1 MKNKLNRLS
10 TFFIIIFF
18 IALSLVN
25 IFFAKLYFLPSEENI
40 NSLSGKIEIED
51 EEIHLSSYIIS
62 KKPNQNPIQTIRSKS
77 GEEYYIYPDIEM
89 FSSFIIYLIFSNLIL
104 LSFLLIIEERLRKK
118 RLSTVL
124 EPIENMNTLIE
135 GILSGDSKEADPD
148 KVFDKLSSVYDGDKK
163 KILENTLKKLIE
175 AEKSRREFTANVTH
189 ELKTPL
195 TSINGYAEMIA
206 SGLAKDG
213 DVEKF
218 SNIILSE
225 GNRLL
230 QMINEILQL
239 SKYDSGYKDKM
250 KKEELDLS
258 EVAEEV
264 TEDMIHFAKIE
275 EINLSFEG
283 EKALLNADR
292 KMMYELATN
301 LISNAIK
308 YNLKGGSVYVKVKN
322 KERSVILSVA
332 DTGIGIKKEDQRRIF
347 ERFYMVNRSSNGTMG
362 TGLGLSLVK
371 YIVLNHNGSIDLKSE
386 IGKGSTFIVELPKFV
401 Q

>member
-118 RLSTVL
+118 RLRTVL

-148 KVFDKLSSVYDGDKK
+148 KVFDKLSSVYDGEKK
-163 KILENTLKKLIE
+163 KTLENTLKKLIE

-308 YNLKGGSVYVKVKN
+308 DNLKGGSVYVKVKN

>member
-18 IALSLVN
+18 IALSLAN
-25 IFFAKLYFLPSEENI
+25 IFISKFYFLPSEENI

-118 RLSTVL
+118 RLRTVL

-135 GILSGDSKEADPD
+135 GILSGDSKVADPD
-148 KVFDKLSSVYDGDKK
+148 KVFDKLTSVYDGDKK
-163 KILENTLKKLIE
+163 KTLENTLKKLIE

-206 SGLAKDG
+206 SGLVKDG

-264 TEDMIHFAKIE
+264 TEDMIHYAKIE

-322 KERSVILSVA
+322 KERSVTLSVA
-332 DTGIGIKKEDQRRIF
+332 DTGIGIKKKIREEFLKDFIWWIGQAMGLW
-347 ERFYMVNRSSNGTMG
+347 ER
-362 TGLGLSLVK
+362 GLDFRL
-371 YIVLNHNGSIDLKSE
+371 
-386 IGKGSTFIVELPKFV
+386 
-401 Q
+401 

>member
-250 KKEELDLS
+250 KKEEVDLS
-258 EVAEEV
+258 EVADEV
-264 TEDMIHFAKIE
+264 TEDMIHYAKIE

>member
-18 IALSLVN
+18 IALSLAN
-25 IFFAKLYFLPSEENI
+25 IFISKFYFLPSEENI

-118 RLSTVL
+118 RLRTVL

-135 GILSGDSKEADPD
+135 GILSGDSKVADPD
-148 KVFDKLSSVYDGDKK
+148 KVFDKLTSVYDGDKK
-163 KILENTLKKLIE
+163 KTLENTLKKLIE

-206 SGLAKDG
+206 SGLVKDG

-264 TEDMIHFAKIE
+264 TEDMIHYAKIE

-322 KERSVILSVA
+322 KERSVTLSVA

>member
-1 MKNKLNRLS
+1 
-10 TFFIIIFF
+10 
-18 IALSLVN
+18 
-25 IFFAKLYFLPSEENI
+25 
-40 NSLSGKIEIED
+40 
-51 EEIHLSSYIIS
+51 
-62 KKPNQNPIQTIRSKS
+62 
-77 GEEYYIYPDIEM
+77 
-89 FSSFIIYLIFSNLIL
+89 
-104 LSFLLIIEERLRKK
+104 
-118 RLSTVL
+118 
-124 EPIENMNTLIE
+124 
-135 GILSGDSKEADPD
+135 
-148 KVFDKLSSVYDGDKK
+148 
-163 KILENTLKKLIE
+163 
-175 AEKSRREFTANVTH
+175 
-189 ELKTPL
+189 
-195 TSINGYAEMIA
+195 MIA
-206 SGLAKDG
+206 SGLVKDG

-264 TEDMIHFAKIE
+264 TEDMIHYAKIE

-322 KERSVILSVA
+322 KERSVTLSVA
-332 DTGIGIKKEDQRRIF
+332 DTGIGIKKKIREEF
-347 ERFYMVNRSSNGTMG
+347 
-362 TGLGLSLVK
+362 
-371 YIVLNHNGSIDLKSE
+371 LKD
-386 IGKGSTFIVELPKFV
+386 FIW
-401 Q
+401 

>member
-1 MKNKLNRLS
+1 MMGTRKNFRK
-10 TFFIIIFF
+10 
-18 IALSLVN
+18 
-25 IFFAKLYFLPSEENI
+25 YF
-40 NSLSGKIEIED
+40 
-51 EEIHLSSYIIS
+51 
-62 KKPNQNPIQTIRSKS
+62 
-77 GEEYYIYPDIEM
+77 
-89 FSSFIIYLIFSNLIL
+89 
-104 LSFLLIIEERLRKK
+104 
-118 RLSTVL
+118 
-124 EPIENMNTLIE
+124 
-135 GILSGDSKEADPD
+135 
-148 KVFDKLSSVYDGDKK
+148 
-163 KILENTLKKLIE
+163 KKLIE

-206 SGLAKDG
+206 SGLVKDG

-264 TEDMIHFAKIE
+264 TEDMIHYAKIE

-322 KERSVILSVA
+322 KERSVTLSVA

>member
-18 IALSLVN
+18 IALSLAN
-25 IFFAKLYFLPSEENI
+25 IFISKFYFLPSEENI

-118 RLSTVL
+118 RLRTVL

-135 GILSGDSKEADPD
+135 GILSGDSKVADPD
-148 KVFDKLSSVYDGDKK
+148 KVFDKLTSVYDGDKK
-163 KILENTLKKLIE
+163 KTLENTLKKLIE

-206 SGLAKDG
+206 SGLVKDG

-250 KKEELDLS
+250 KK
-258 EVAEEV
+258 
-264 TEDMIHFAKIE
+264 
-275 EINLSFEG
+275 
-283 EKALLNADR
+283 
-292 KMMYELATN
+292 
-301 LISNAIK
+301 
-308 YNLKGGSVYVKVKN
+308 
-322 KERSVILSVA
+322 
-332 DTGIGIKKEDQRRIF
+332 
-347 ERFYMVNRSSNGTMG
+347 
-362 TGLGLSLVK
+362 
-371 YIVLNHNGSIDLKSE
+371 KS
-386 IGKGSTFIVELPKFV
+386 
-401 Q
+401 

>member
-118 RLSTVL
+118 RLRTVL

-148 KVFDKLSSVYDGDKK
+148 KVFDKLSSVYDGEKK
-163 KILENTLKKLIE
+163 KTLENTLKKLIE

-250 KKEELDLS
+250 KKEEVDLS
-258 EVAEEV
+258 EVADEV
-264 TEDMIHFAKIE
+264 TEDMIHYAKIE

>member
-118 RLSTVL
+118 RLRTVL

-148 KVFDKLSSVYDGDKK
+148 KVFDKLSSVYDGEKK
-163 KILENTLKKLIE
+163 KTLENTLKKLIE